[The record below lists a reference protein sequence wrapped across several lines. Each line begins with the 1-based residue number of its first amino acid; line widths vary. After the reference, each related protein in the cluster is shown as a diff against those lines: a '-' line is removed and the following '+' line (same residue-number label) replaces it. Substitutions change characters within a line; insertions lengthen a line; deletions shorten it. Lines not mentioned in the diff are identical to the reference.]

1 MAQRYV
7 RVKTYLETEIHQVK
21 ERVVRGRLTQRKV
34 LDSMFSCKPI
44 QGIGFVEN
52 QKIFSPTIIFQI
64 KEYQSARDRGFDFR

>member
-1 MAQRYV
+1 MAQRCV
-7 RVKTYLETEIHQVK
+7 GAKTYLEREIHQVR

-52 QKIFSPTIIFQI
+52 QKIFSQTIICQTV
-64 KEYQSARDRGFDFR
+64 KYQSARDRGFDFG